1 MTRPAWFVCLLGLLI
16 AMTVTALSETGN
28 KKAQLKQ
35 LFADEWEYE
44 LRESPELATSI
55 GDYRYNDRWSD
66 SSLAHVQ
73 VQRRDLEGWLEK
85 FQKFDPSGLDEQD
98 MLSLQ
103 LMVRNLKER
112 IEGIDLKT

>member
-1 MTRPAWFVCLLGLLI
+1 MKTPALFACFLTLLI
-16 AMTVTALSETGN
+16 AMPVIAASETAD

-73 VQRRDLEGWLEK
+73 VQKRDLQAWLEK
-85 FQKFDPSGLDEQD
+85 FQKFDSSGLDEQD
-98 MLSLQ
+98 SLSLK
-103 LMVRNLKER
+103 LM
-112 IEGIDLKT
+112 

>member
-1 MTRPAWFVCLLGLLI
+1 MRTRVWFVTLSTLF
-16 AMTVTALSETGN
+16 MTLPLVAGPDPADR
-28 KKAQLKQ
+28 KAQLKQ

-73 VQRRDLEGWLEK
+73 VQKRDLQGWLEK

-98 MLSLQ
+98 SLSLQ
-103 LMVRNLKER
+103 LMV
-112 IEGIDLKT
+112 

>member
-1 MTRPAWFVCLLGLLI
+1 MKTPAWFICLLTLLI
-16 AMTVTALSETGN
+16 AMPLIAVSETAN

-35 LFADEWEYE
+35 LFANEWEYE

-73 VQRRDLEGWLEK
+73 VQKRDLQAGWT
-85 FQKFDPSGLDEQD
+85 
-98 MLSLQ
+98 
-103 LMVRNLKER
+103 NLR
-112 IEGIDLKT
+112 SSTPRDSTSRTRSACS